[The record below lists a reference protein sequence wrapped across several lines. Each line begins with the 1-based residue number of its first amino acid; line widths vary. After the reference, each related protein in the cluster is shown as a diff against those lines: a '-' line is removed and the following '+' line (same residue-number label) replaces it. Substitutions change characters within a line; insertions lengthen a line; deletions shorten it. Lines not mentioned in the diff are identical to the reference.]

1 MFSATILK
9 EGTFQAEAAELKAV
23 ARPLVLDKVKRMR
36 AAEWC
41 VNPIGNTQA

>member
-9 EGTFQAEAAELKAV
+9 EGTFQAEAAELKEA
-23 ARPLVLDKVKRMR
+23 ARPRVLERVKRMI

-41 VNPIGNTQA
+41 VNPMGNTRA